1 MMAPAVAER
10 IAPWMVQDTQNEL
23 FTRFNL
29 ERYTTGRLERETMI
43 IG

>member
-1 MMAPAVAER
+1 
-10 IAPWMVQDTQNEL
+10 VQDTQDEL

-29 ERYTTGRLERETMI
+29 HRFTTGQLERETMI